1 MLLCYNLRK
10 TNKHGLLR
18 GIQME
23 QRRAKSTI
31 LNFVRQFECRQ
42 YDKIYV
48 ITVYYNISEDG
59 GCVDI
64 SRKF

>member
-23 QRRAKSTI
+23 QRRANSKM
-31 LNFVRQFECRQ
+31 LNFVRQFESRQ

-48 ITVYYNISEDG
+48 ITVYYNISEDC

-64 SRKF
+64 SRKI